1 MNAAAGLQPRR
12 ARAPRERAPASQRRL
27 ALLGT
32 GTVGAAF
39 VDRYQRLQS
48 RGLALPRVAWLANS
62 RSVQTCEDGLASALE
77 QALAAPRREVLLQG
91 WAEAEALR
99 AEGDAKASAILA
111 TGEAE
116 AEAMNKRADAY
127 SRYNEAA
134 VLEMLVK
141 ALPAVA
147 RELAA
152 PMGNIDK
159 LTVVSTDGAAALPKQ
174 VNDNVVQTIELLKN
188 TTGVDLANL
197 LERFSGK
204 TDDPALTH

>member
-1 MNAAAGLQPRR
+1 M
-12 ARAPRERAPASQRRL
+12 
-27 ALLGT
+27 
-32 GTVGAAF
+32 
-39 VDRYQRLQS
+39 
-48 RGLALPRVAWLANS
+48 
-62 RSVQTCEDGLASALE
+62 
-77 QALAAPRREVLLQG
+77 
-91 WAEAEALR
+91 
-99 AEGDAKASAILA
+99 
-111 TGEAE
+111 
-116 AEAMNKRADAY
+116 
-127 SRYNEAA
+127 
-134 VLEMLVK
+134 
-141 ALPAVA
+141 A